1 MNYCKGEGQ
10 SHLQKVDGELYLYV
24 VMDKKGIEESGRQET
39 ILRSDNKWECGSL
52 DTRPYPQGTVRI
64 PLDFLYRKNF
74 HIPERF
80 LNAEEKI
87 PNKKRE
93 KCQQTGANK
102 NELWKLVFFDWY
114 DRA

>member
-39 ILRSDNKWECGSL
+39 ILRSDNKWECG
-52 DTRPYPQGTVRI
+52 
-64 PLDFLYRKNF
+64 YRKNF
-74 HIPERF
+74 HIPERL